1 MQHAVT
7 SIDSSFQKRRIYL
20 RVVLHTLGLSIGCAV
35 LFFLARL
42 AALWVYGPLNGDVPT
57 VDLWLALWLGL
68 RFDVAVALRILL
80 LGVLCSLAALALP
93 GHRPSELAWAFSRLL
108 GYLLICLT
116 IILSAT
122 NFGYMGFFG
131 GPLDSFVFEGMEYGF
146 EAAYKSIT
154 GVHNVYPTLLATAAL
169 LAACFFV
176 YNTFNQHIIERVS
189 ATALTTRGFIYLLIV
204 SLLAIAVLA
213 RGTVSTFPLSY
224 RHLAISAHSQINNLV
239 PNGIIALYYGHR
251 NFQKSQNQP
260 VADDAVGRQLYTR
273 FYGRKPTDSKLFE
286 QFFTTTKRSPL
297 LEKKP
302 PHVVLNVLEGMGQ
315 ALLLER
321 FNPGNHLAGAL
332 QQHLA
337 EDVYFKHFLPASN
350 GTQQSLVSLLLNSRY
365 SNISRSIHQRVE
377 LKTSAA
383 RIFKAAGYKT
393 VFLFSGF
400 EGLMNRASYFKAQGF
415 DEFIGAHQL
424 HRRYPDMQTSVW
436 GGDDH
441 YLFKIASE
449 LLNAHKSGEKPLFIA
464 TLTIVNHPPY
474 KMPWLEQSTAF
485 DGNFAASLL
494 DRMDGLPLE
503 SLHTYR
509 YTNDQLGQFISR
521 IKASDLGHNTLIAAT
536 GDHAIRGMRYA
547 PSEQLH
553 QKSVPFYLY
562 IPQPYAA
569 GIHVDSHS
577 ISSHKDIMPTLYNL
591 ALSEA
596 RYPDLGRNLLQPT
609 TPDSVHNFAYNDNYL
624 VVANAAYGKLDTG
637 TPHGSIINGNFDITD
652 QTAQSTS
659 ARLRQ
664 AATYP
669 QILDWLTRYQ
679 LNQPRQAEK

>member
-7 SIDSSFQKRRIYL
+7 SIDSRLQKYRIYL
-20 RVVLHTLGLSIGCAV
+20 RVVLHTLGLSIGCTV

-42 AALWVYGPLNGDVPT
+42 SALWVYGPLSGDIAT
-57 VDLWLALWLGL
+57 ADLWLALWLGL
-68 RFDVAVALRILL
+68 RFDVAIALRVLL

-93 GHRPSELAWAFSRLL
+93 GHRSSELAWAFNRLL
-108 GYLLICLT
+108 GFLLIFLA

-122 NFGYMGFFG
+122 NFAYLGFFG

-169 LAACFFV
+169 LAACLLV
-176 YNTFNQHIIERVS
+176 YSTFNQRIIERVS

-204 SLLAIAVLA
+204 SLMAIAVLA
-213 RGTVSTFPLSY
+213 RGTLSTFPLSY
-224 RHLAISAHSQINNLV
+224 RHLAISAHNQINNLV

-251 NFQKSQNQP
+251 NFRKSQNQP
-260 VADDAVGRQLYTR
+260 VAGDAEGRQLYAR
-273 FYGRKPTDSKLFE
+273 FYGRKPTDGALFE

-297 LEKKP
+297 LEKNP

-400 EGLMNRASYFKAQGF
+400 EGLMNRSSYFKTQGF

-424 HRRYPDMQTSVW
+424 YRRYPDMQTSVW

-441 YLFKIASE
+441 YLFKVASE

-474 KMPWLEQSTAF
+474 KMPWLEKSTAF
-485 DGNFAASLL
+485 DGNFAPSLL
-494 DRMDGLPLE
+494 DRMDDLPLE

-521 IKASDLGHNTLIAAT
+521 TKASDLAHNTLVAAT

-562 IPQPYAA
+562 IPERYAT
-569 GIHVDSHS
+569 GIQVDSHA

-609 TPDSVHNFAYNDNYL
+609 AADSVHNFAYNDNYL
-624 VVANAAYGKLDTG
+624 VVANAAYGKLETG
-637 TPHGSIINGNFDITD
+637 TAHGSKINATFDITD
-652 QTAQSTS
+652 QAAQSTS

-669 QILDWLTRYQ
+669 EVLDWLTRYQ
-679 LNQPRQAEK
+679 LNQPPQAEK